1 SWLQQ
6 AGNISDAEMLT
17 TFNCGLGL
25 LLIVTEEDC
34 DAAVQA
40 LTDEGETPVVVGEI
54 VAKDTVAEPGQAV
67 FA

>member
-1 SWLQQ
+1 
-6 AGNISDAEMLT
+6 MLT

-34 DAAVQA
+34 DAAQA